1 MMFLTTTDN
10 KQSEIVPLQG
20 ALIKKFKDNWFL
32 SLSGAKQFVIVPN
45 LFDSCIMDAENLC
58 SFGFTATVWLKFT
71 YNFVQ
76 YPIEKNFEQTM
87 FFFGSQDFHTGV
99 EAILYIYSSNDYT
112 NEYNYVITIN
122 FKSQKYTI
130 TKNYK
135 VFLNDITQL
144 NNLNC
149 LTVQFADVKNL
160 TGNMNFNWLNYQ
172 VQELDS
178 VLTARIS
185 ETGIPSRS
193 FSSYSLSTLGEFGI
207 KASVLSNSNSIGV
220 FGDISK
226 QSYFNVKN
234 FELKNYDESLEQIEY
249 DFYASN
255 PATYEFNSL
264 EKLFKLP
271 NINIIGSPQLVETRY
286 GKSLLFSKLDQK
298 VILNNVTNSC
308 FGDLN
313 LCKNGYTLK
322 LWVCF
327 TNYNNNPA
335 KGKSNPFDEA
345 YPSASKNVSKR
356 IYLLSNGGHRYS
368 RKGMAIVYDLN
379 RNQLIVYSKTSKKWY
394 KAEVNFKLK
403 LFVWYIITVTWDQ
416 LDGLRLYINNR
427 LLDHS
432 IGNNYTDA
440 ARFENDVKSFD
451 FTLGKGDYDFDEI
464 FETAK
469 SNNKNPINFLDSNVE
484 NQTEDSDK
492 LKKNLNK
499 NSKNYQINSLT
510 NNYYEFIIHKLV
522 QYDVR
527 KYPDE
532 IISKNVIVQGI
543 ILTKII
549 KNIIFLI
556 KIIFF

>member
-207 KASVLSNSNSIGV
+207 KASVLSSSNSIGV

-234 FELKNYDESLEQIEY
+234 FELKNYDESLEQI
-249 DFYASN
+249 
-255 PATYEFNSL
+255 
-264 EKLFKLP
+264 
-271 NINIIGSPQLVETRY
+271 
-286 GKSLLFSKLDQK
+286 
-298 VILNNVTNSC
+298 
-308 FGDLN
+308 
-313 LCKNGYTLK
+313 
-322 LWVCF
+322 
-327 TNYNNNPA
+327 
-335 KGKSNPFDEA
+335 
-345 YPSASKNVSKR
+345 
-356 IYLLSNGGHRYS
+356 
-368 RKGMAIVYDLN
+368 
-379 RNQLIVYSKTSKKWY
+379 
-394 KAEVNFKLK
+394 
-403 LFVWYIITVTWDQ
+403 
-416 LDGLRLYINNR
+416 
-427 LLDHS
+427 
-432 IGNNYTDA
+432 
-440 ARFENDVKSFD
+440 
-451 FTLGKGDYDFDEI
+451 
-464 FETAK
+464 
-469 SNNKNPINFLDSNVE
+469 
-484 NQTEDSDK
+484 
-492 LKKNLNK
+492 
-499 NSKNYQINSLT
+499 
-510 NNYYEFIIHKLV
+510 
-522 QYDVR
+522 
-527 KYPDE
+527 
-532 IISKNVIVQGI
+532 
-543 ILTKII
+543 
-549 KNIIFLI
+549 
-556 KIIFF
+556 